1 MPMRSLLL
9 ALLLSTSIGCGFNT
23 APVLDIVNSPVVL
36 AHGVSPAEAVT
47 RDAILRALV
56 ERKWTIVK
64 EEGTSILATVTAGG
78 HTATVG
84 ITYNATSYSIRYVD
98 SSPGLKYDGVE
109 IHRRYN
115 HWVDR
120 LRVSI
125 NEHLANAP
133 PAPSAPTAGGEVTA
147 PPVEPP
153 TGPVLP
159 PPADP
164 APAAAHPQAPAE
176 PMPPAPPP
184 AK

>member
-1 MPMRSLLL
+1 MRSLLL
-9 ALLLSTSIGCGFNT
+9 AVVLFASVGCGFNT
-23 APVLDIVNSPVVL
+23 APVLDITNAPVVV
-36 AHGVSPAEAVT
+36 AHGSTPSDAVV
-47 RDAILRALV
+47 RDAIMRALV

-64 EEGTSILATVTAGG
+64 EEGASILATVTSGG
-78 HTATVG
+78 HSATAG

-98 SSPGLKYDGVE
+98 SSEGLKYDGVE

-125 NEHLANAP
+125 NEQLANAP
-133 PAPSAPTAGGEVTA
+133 AAPAAPTAGGEVVA
-147 PPVEPP
+147 PPAEPP

-159 PPADP
+159 PPASP
-164 APAAAHPQAPAE
+164 APQAAHPQAPAE
-176 PMPPAPPP
+176 PMPPSPPP